1 VDYETLVR
9 LEREVSD
16 LRSSLGRFRRLG
28 GDTAMDEA
36 LLGELE
42 LLLAAVRAEKKGLPS
57 AQDE

>member
-9 LEREVSD
+9 LEQEVSD

-28 GDTAMDEA
+28 GDTSGDEA

-42 LLLAAVRAEKKGLPS
+42 LLLAAVRAEKKGLPP